1 MSVGST
7 LDRGNIRHLGS
18 LDEVPMTIPDYQT
31 LMLPLMEMASDGAEH
46 RFSETVDE
54 LAKRFGLTQAER
66 DQLQP
71 TGHQTTIANRV
82 GWSKTYLTKA
92 GLLDG
97 SKRGVFRITQR
108 GREVMLRPPSR
119 IDKGFLKQYPEFE
132 EFRTATSG
140 KAVAETADTNAEQT
154 QTPEDLLQDSY
165 ERLKSRL
172 SDELLSRVHQ
182 VSPAR
187 FESIVLDLLLSM
199 GYGGSRPDAGR
210 AVGRSGDGGIDGLI
224 NEDPLGLDVVYIQ
237 AKRWEGV
244 VGRPVVQAFVGSL
257 EGHRARKGVLI
268 TTSSFTAEATQYVGM
283 IDKKVILIDGSRLA
297 QLMIEHGVGVT
308 VEQTYLVKRLDLDYY
323 DDQDV

>member
-1 MSVGST
+1 
-7 LDRGNIRHLGS
+7 
-18 LDEVPMTIPDYQT
+18 MTIPDYQT
-31 LMLPLMEMASDGAEH
+31 LMLPLMEFASDGEEH
-46 RFSETVDE
+46 RMSDAVESLTI
-54 LAKRFGLTQAER
+54 RFGLTPTER
-66 DQLQP
+66 DTLLP
-71 TGHQTTIANRV
+71 SGRQTTIANRI
-82 GWSKTYLTKA
+82 GWSKTYLAKA

-97 SKRGVFRITQR
+97 SKRGLFRITDR
-108 GREVMLRPPSR
+108 GREVVQRHPAR
-119 IDKGFLKQYPEFE
+119 IDVKFLKEFPGFE
-132 EFRTATSG
+132 EFRTSTRE
-140 KAVAETADTNAEQT
+140 KPLADAADANTEQT
-154 QTPEDLLQDSY
+154 QTPEELLEDSY

-172 SDELLSRVHQ
+172 SEDLLSRVHQ
-182 VSPAR
+182 VSPGR
-187 FESIVLDLLLSM
+187 FESIVLDLLLAM
-199 GYGGSRPDAGR
+199 GYGGSRPDAGK

-268 TTSSFTAEATQYVGM
+268 TTSSFTSDATQYVGM

-323 DDQDV
+323 DELGA

>member
-1 MSVGST
+1 
-7 LDRGNIRHLGS
+7 
-18 LDEVPMTIPDYQT
+18 MTIPDYQT
-31 LMLPLMEMASDGAEH
+31 LMLPLMEVASDGAEH
-46 RFSETVDE
+46 RMSEAVE
-54 LAKRFGLTQAER
+54 ALAER
-66 DQLQP
+66 FRLTP
-71 TGHQTTIANRV
+71 AERETLLPSGRQTTIANRI
-82 GWSKTYLTKA
+82 GWSKTYLAKA

-97 SKRGVFRITQR
+97 SKRGVFRITDR
-108 GREVMLRPPSR
+108 GREVIQRSPPR
-119 IDKGFLKQYPEFE
+119 IDVKFLKQFPGFE
-132 EFRTATSG
+132 EFRTSTR
-140 KAVAETADTNAEQT
+140 ERPTADAPAANTEQA
-154 QTPEDLLQDSY
+154 QTPEELLLDSY

-172 SDELLSRVHQ
+172 SDDLLARVHQ

-187 FESIVLDLLLSM
+187 FESIVLDVLLAM

-257 EGHRARKGVLI
+257 EGHRSRKGVLI
-268 TTSSFTAEATQYVGM
+268 TTSSFTADATQYVGM

-297 QLMIEHGVGVT
+297 QLMIELGVGVT

>member
-1 MSVGST
+1 MAAVVSVIHAQT
-7 LDRGNIRHLGS
+7 RYRL
-18 LDEVPMTIPDYQT
+18 TIPDYQT
-31 LMLPLMEMASDGAEH
+31 LMLPLMEIANDGAEH
-46 RFSETVDE
+46 RMSDAVDV
-54 LAKRFGLTQAER
+54 LAER
-66 DQLQP
+66 FRLTP
-71 TGHQTTIANRV
+71 AERETLLPSGRQTTIANRI
-82 GWSKTYLTKA
+82 GWSKTYLAKA

-97 SKRGVFRITQR
+97 SKRGVFSITDR
-108 GREVMLRPPSR
+108 GREVMQGHPAR
-119 IDKGFLKQYPEFE
+119 IDVKFLKQFPGFE
-132 EFRTATSG
+132 EFRTSIRDKVPADAT
-140 KAVAETADTNAEQT
+140 DTNTAQT
-154 QTPEDLLQDSY
+154 QTPEELLEDSY

-172 SDELLSRVHQ
+172 SEDLLSRVRQ

-187 FESIVLDLLLSM
+187 FESIVLDLLLAM

-257 EGHRARKGVLI
+257 EGQRAKKGVLI
-268 TTSSFTAEATQYVGM
+268 TTSSFTTDATQYVGM

-308 VEQTYLVKRLDLDYY
+308 VEQTYLIKRLDLDYY
-323 DDQDV
+323 DDDGA